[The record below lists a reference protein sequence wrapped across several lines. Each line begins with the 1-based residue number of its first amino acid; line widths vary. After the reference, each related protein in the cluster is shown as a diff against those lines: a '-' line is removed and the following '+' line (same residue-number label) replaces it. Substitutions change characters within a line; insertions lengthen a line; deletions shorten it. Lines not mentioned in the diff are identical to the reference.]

1 MPCFA
6 YTQSTRS
13 LAPVAA
19 LAAGTAKLPPQ
30 QAYVASLL
38 LPPRR
43 QQQQKPGSSSS
54 SSKPPNTTQQ
64 QQQPPANSSA
74 GSAAGAAAAAVPAV
88 GGLLGV
94 QVLRCFDLDVDVAGN
109 QLALHPA
116 GHVELGLCDV
126 AGMTPVPCRFT
137 KSE

>member
-1 MPCFA
+1 
-6 YTQSTRS
+6 
-13 LAPVAA
+13 
-19 LAAGTAKLPPQ
+19 LPSQ

-43 QQQQKPGSSSS
+43 QQQQQQQPNNS
-54 SSKPPNTTQQ
+54 SSKPPATPQPQQ
-64 QQQPPANSSA
+64 A
-74 GSAAGAAAAAVPAV
+74 GSTPGVAAAAAAAAAAAPTV

-94 QVLRCFDLDVDVAGN
+94 QVLRSFDLDVDVAGN

-137 KSE
+137 KSECMLCCGW